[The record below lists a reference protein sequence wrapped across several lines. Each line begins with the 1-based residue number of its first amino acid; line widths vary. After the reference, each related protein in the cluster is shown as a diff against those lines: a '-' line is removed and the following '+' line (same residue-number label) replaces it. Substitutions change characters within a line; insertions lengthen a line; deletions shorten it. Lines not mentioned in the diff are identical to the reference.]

1 MNCCMDDEGV
11 AVLSLRKFPRYLVV
25 FVPNLYL
32 SAKSSS
38 FSLSF
43 FSLLWDSFLDDPV
56 CKIRITGGHFCTLE
70 RYSGREMLFNI

>member
-25 FVPNLYL
+25 FVPNPLHL
-32 SAKSSS
+32 LFLFPS
-38 FSLSF
+38 

-56 CKIRITGGHFCTLE
+56 CKIRITGGHFCTFE